1 VTSLAIFS
9 SLIVISHII
18 SFVGLFNVTRELD
31 NIDIKIRVLFEKERS
46 RISMSSQEDLE
57 SPR

>member
-1 VTSLAIFS
+1 
-9 SLIVISHII
+9 LIVISHII